1 MSMLRNENHL
11 ILYKNI
17 RLKDLLKL
25 KNAAIEIKIEKLKA
39 YREARKGKTSREE
52 LRKMVLGQA
61 DGLEIALYEEN
72 FSWFKRKIHYNKK
85 LISSIIK
92 DYKLAL

>member
-17 RLKDLLKL
+17 RLKDLLKH
-25 KNAAIEIKIEKLKA
+25 KNAAIEVKIDRLKH

-52 LRKMVLGQA
+52 LRKMVLG
-61 DGLEIALYEEN
+61 
-72 FSWFKRKIHYNKK
+72 
-85 LISSIIK
+85 
-92 DYKLAL
+92 